1 MNQLQLFLP
10 CAAGVENLLA
20 AEIRQI
26 TGIDGKAWRAG
37 VQLQGSWRDALQ
49 LNLHSRLAQRV
60 LIELQHNQYRS
71 EQDLYN
77 AAASV
82 AWEIWFTPAQTFKV
96 EITAQ
101 HSPLTSLNFAAL
113 KIKDAIADRFRHKF
127 NDVRPSVDTRW
138 PDVRVYVHLTTDTVT
153 VYIDTS
159 GEPLFKR
166 GWREDKGD
174 APLKETLAAA
184 MLAASGWSGARGLCA
199 QGVPLYDPC
208 CGSGTIVIEAAQ
220 IACNIAPGINR
231 RFAFQKYLPFQS
243 HVWDGLLDQAEA
255 AITEPTAPVFGSD
268 VSFRMVD
275 FSERNAE
282 RAGVAH
288 AVQVRGGDAL
298 QRMPPA
304 PSGVMLVNPP
314 YGERIDVAGVAG
326 VQQREQRRSQFQG
339 QSVDE
344 FGQPVVRPEREG
356 RPGRDDRNQRNERDT
371 REESAFE
378 PSRDRSANPGREQAH
393 DAWGEE
399 ASDFFPQL
407 AAHWKKNYAGWT
419 AHILTP
425 DFKLPGK
432 MRLKESRRVPMWNGP
447 IECRLFRFDMVAGSA
462 RGKPADAA
470 TQQPNS

>member
-10 CAAGVENLLA
+10 CAAGVESLLA
-20 AEIRQI
+20 SEVKRV

-60 LIELQHNQYRS
+60 LIELQHSQYRS

-77 AAASV
+77 AAGNV
-82 AWEIWFTPAQTFKV
+82 AWEIWFTPTQTFKV
-96 EITAQ
+96 EVTAQ

-113 KIKDAIADRFRHKF
+113 RIKDAIADRFRAKY
-127 NDVRPSVDTRW
+127 DVRPDVDTHW
-138 PDVRVYVHLTTDTVT
+138 PDVRVYAHLTTDTVT
-153 VYIDTS
+153 LYIDTS

-184 MLAASGWSGARGLCA
+184 MIAASGWDQLCR

-220 IACNIAPGINR
+220 TACNIAPGINR
-231 RFAFQKYLPFQS
+231 RFAFQKYLPFQA
-243 HVWDGLLDQAEA
+243 HVWEGLQGQAEA
-255 AITEPTAPVFGSD
+255 AITEPSAPVFGSD

-275 FSERNAE
+275 FAERNAE
-282 RAGVAH
+282 RAGVIN
-288 AVQVRGGDAL
+288 AVQLRGGDAL

-304 PSGVMLVNPP
+304 PTGVMLVNPP
-314 YGERIDVAGVAG
+314 YGERIDIAGVAG
-326 VQQREQRRSQFQG
+326 ISG
-339 QSVDE
+339 LQS
-344 FGQPVVRPEREG
+344 
-356 RPGRDDRNQRNERDT
+356 RNQRGERSQGVDELGQPLRSSDATADT
-371 REESAFE
+371 PRN
-378 PSRDRSANPGREQAH
+378 RSASPGREQAQT
-393 DAWGEE
+393 DSGEA

-407 AAHWKKNYAGWT
+407 AAHWKKHYAGWT

-425 DFKLPGK
+425 DLKLPGK
-432 MRLKESRRVPMWNGP
+432 IRLKESRRVPMWNGP

-462 RGKPADAA
+462 RGKPAD
-470 TQQPNS
+470 QPAGGNGVGSPGTK

>member
-10 CAAGVENLLA
+10 CAAGVEALLA
-20 AEIRQI
+20 TEVQRI
-26 TGIDGKAWRAG
+26 TGTQGKAWRAG
-37 VQLQGSWRDALQ
+37 VQLQGSWRDAMK

-60 LIELQHNQYRS
+60 LIELHHGTYRS

-82 AWEIWFTPAQTFKV
+82 AWEIWFTPKQTFKV

-113 KIKDAIADRFRHKF
+113 KVKDAIADRFRAKY
-127 NDVRPSVDTRW
+127 DVRPDVDTHW

-153 VYIDTS
+153 IYIDTS

-184 MLAASGWSGARGLCA
+184 MIAASGWDQLCK

-208 CGSGTIVIEAAQ
+208 CGSGTIAIEAAQ

-231 RFAFQKYLPFQS
+231 KFAFQKYLPFQG
-243 HVWDGLLDQAEA
+243 HVWEGLLDQAEA

-275 FSERNAE
+275 FAERNAE
-282 RAGVAH
+282 RAGVAN
-288 AVQVRGGDAL
+288 AVQFRGGDAL

-326 VQQREQRRSQFQG
+326 ISGVQSRSQRDERG
-339 QSVDE
+339 QNVDD
-344 FGQPVVRPEREG
+344 FGQPLRRPEAG
-356 RPGRDDRNQRNERDT
+356 DAP
-371 REESAFE
+371 
-378 PSRDRSANPGREQAH
+378 RDRSANPGREQAQ

-407 AAHWKKNYAGWT
+407 AAHWKKHYAGWT

-425 DFKLPGK
+425 DLKLPSK

-462 RGKPADAA
+462 RGKPADQAA
-470 TQQPNS
+470 TPRRDD